1 MKIVAAENELHKVAE
16 ALLSKSSF
24 SNIICF
30 RGEMGAGKTTL
41 IKNICNFLGVKDE
54 VSSPTFSIVNEY
66 ETNDNERLY
75 HFDFYRLEE
84 EEEALD
90 MGVEEYFYS
99 DKLCLIEWPSK
110 VESLLPEKRIEL
122 LISVLQEKREFII
135 NEVD

>member
-1 MKIVAAENELHKVAE
+1 MKIVAAENELRKVAE